1 MPPISKKRK
10 AYNRA
15 HKAEQHEYKLKRN
28 YGITMEDYKAMM
40 IAQHGNCALC
50 GRPQVELK
58 EPFIVDHDHTTGFV
72 RGLLCN
78 NCNHGLGRFRDSIPL
93 LQTAI
98 SYLFRAQLVQMD
110 WINDELIPLE
120 SGQLKP
126 KEEENENGTNRPE
139 G

>member
-28 YGITMEDYKAMM
+28 YGVTMEMYLEMLAEQGDR
-40 IAQHGNCALC
+40 CALC
-50 GRPQVELK
+50 GVSQEEVSV
-58 EPFIVDHDHTTGFV
+58 PFVVDHNHETGRV

-78 NCNHGLGRFRDSIPL
+78 NCNHGLGRFKDSIIL
-93 LQTAI
+93 LQAAI
-98 SYLFRAQLVQMD
+98 VYLKKEGD
-110 WINDELIPLE
+110 ND
-120 SGQLKP
+120 
-126 KEEENENGTNRPE
+126 GTNRPE